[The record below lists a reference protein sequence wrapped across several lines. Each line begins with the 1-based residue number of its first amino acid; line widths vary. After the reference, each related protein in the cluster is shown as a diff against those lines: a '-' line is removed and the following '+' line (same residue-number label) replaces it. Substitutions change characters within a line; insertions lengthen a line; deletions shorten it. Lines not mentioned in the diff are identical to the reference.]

1 MWFNSIIPPGYGFVT
16 CTVLVSPWCAQYG
29 DFQRLRAKEADLRLI
44 DFFDRGA
51 TAFPDRICLKDD
63 WNAWTYTEVRRMT
76 HQAARALRE
85 AGVRPGERIA
95 VYSPNGAAAFASVL
109 ATFRAGGVWL
119 PVNSRNALSETID
132 YLRDNGCVALF
143 FGLKYAAEAKEIGVA
158 LPGLKIVICLDARD
172 GDAPAFPQWCGRHEA
187 RPIEVDVVAGDAAI
201 IKSTGGT
208 TGKPKSVMISHRNM
222 ATMIANFLALMPYE
236 VPPVNLLAVPM
247 THGAGNVALA
257 LLTLGATLVFLER
270 ADQDRIL
277 TIIESERVTT
287 LFLPPTVIY
296 SLLARSDIREH
307 DYSSLRYMIYSAA
320 PMSVE
325 KLHEAIDVFGPV
337 MTQAYG
343 QTEAPLLCTF
353 MGPAEH
359 VLADPVEL
367 RRRLSSCGRQTPF
380 ARVEIMD
387 DDGKLLG
394 CNEVGEIV
402 VRGDLVMM
410 GYHDNPAETEQASR
424 FGWHHTG
431 DVGTRDE
438 AGYFYIVDRKKDM
451 IISGGFNIY
460 PSEIEQVLWSHPAV
474 QDCAVVGVPDPKW
487 GEAVTAI
494 VELKPDSSPSGL
506 DLASFCRD
514 RLGSMKT
521 PKRIEFWPELPR
533 SALGKV
539 LKRDIRERFWQNQPR
554 RV

>member
-1 MWFNSIIPPGYGFVT
+1 MRI
-16 CTVLVSPWCAQYG
+16 
-29 DFQRLRAKEADLRLI
+29 I

-51 TAFPDRICLKDD
+51 TAWPDRICLKDD
-63 WNAWTYTEVRRMT
+63 HSAWTFDEVRRMT
-76 HQAARALRE
+76 WQAARALHESGLTR
-85 AGVRPGERIA
+85 GQRIA
-95 VYSPNGAAAFASVL
+95 VYSPNSAVAFAAVL
-109 ATFRAGGVWL
+109 AIFRAGGVWL
-119 PVNSRNALSETID
+119 PVNVRNPLPETIA
-132 YLRDNGCVALF
+132 YLRDNGCAALF
-143 FGLKYAAEAKEIGVA
+143 FGSRYAAHAAEIRAA
-158 LPGLKIVICLDARD
+158 LPGLKRAQCLDAEMD
-172 GDAPAFPQWCGRHEA
+172 GEPAFVQWCNLHDSSLLDIDA
-187 RPIEVDVVAGDAAI
+187 ATADVATADVAI

-222 ATMIANFLALMPYE
+222 ATMVANFLALMPHAA
-236 VPPVNLLAVPM
+236 PPVNLVAVPM
-247 THGAGNVALA
+247 THGAGNIALA

-270 ADQDRIL
+270 AEPARIL
-277 TIIESERVTT
+277 QAIETERVST

-296 SLLARSDIREH
+296 SLLSHPDAQKH

-320 PMSVE
+320 PMSVD
-325 KLHEAIDVFGPV
+325 KLGEALDLFGPV
-337 MTQAYG
+337 MAQAYG

-359 VLADPVEL
+359 VLSDPVQL

-387 DDGKLLG
+387 DDGRLLG

-402 VRGDLVMM
+402 VRGDLVML
-410 GYHDNPAETEQASR
+410 GYCDNPVETELASR

-431 DVGTRDE
+431 DVGMRDE

-451 IISGGFNIY
+451 IISGGFNIF

-474 QDCAVVGVPDPKW
+474 QDCAVIGVPDAKW
-487 GEAVTAI
+487 GEAVVAI
-494 VELKPDSSPSGL
+494 VELKPGQSVGEQELSD
-506 DLASFCRD
+506 FCRVA
-514 RLGSMKT
+514 LGGMKT

-533 SALGKV
+533 SPVGKV
-539 LKRDIRERFWQNQPR
+539 LKRDIRERFWQGQSR